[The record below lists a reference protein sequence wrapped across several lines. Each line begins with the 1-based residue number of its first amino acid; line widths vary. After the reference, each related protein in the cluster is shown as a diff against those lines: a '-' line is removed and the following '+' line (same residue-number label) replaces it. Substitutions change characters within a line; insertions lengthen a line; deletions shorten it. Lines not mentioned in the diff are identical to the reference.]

1 MERRQSRIDEI
12 KNEPY
17 DPELVWNVEG
27 PLRKKT
33 DAAVKKAKTDKMLM
47 VNETQKEGFYSRK
60 QAERD
65 FDLSEGKRLV

>member
-1 MERRQSRIDEI
+1 MEWRQSRIDEI

-33 DAAVKKAKTDKMLM
+33 DAAVKKAKTDKMLT
-47 VNETQKEGFYSRK
+47 VN
-60 QAERD
+60 
-65 FDLSEGKRLV
+65 